1 MYSLMLWLG
10 LSINLIIALF
20 GILVAC
26 LMLVFIHWN
35 RLNHRAHPELNGM
48 IGQTG
53 HGTALH

>member
-1 MYSLMLWLG
+1 MLWLA

-20 GILVAC
+20 CILVAC

-35 RLNHRAHPELNGM
+35 RLNHRANPELSRM

-53 HGTALH
+53 HGTALR